1 MRAVIQRVKN
11 SNVKVDNK
19 VVGSIEKG
27 YTILLGVT
35 HDDSIKDIKWLCNKI
50 INLRIF
56 SDKNEKMNLSLGD
69 RKSVV

>member
-19 VVGSIEKG
+19 VVGSIMKG

-35 HDDSIKDIKWLCNKI
+35 HNDSIKDIKWLCNI
-50 INLRIF
+50 IIRPRHQTGDFIHF
-56 SDKNEKMNLSLGD
+56 LGAG
-69 RKSVV
+69 S